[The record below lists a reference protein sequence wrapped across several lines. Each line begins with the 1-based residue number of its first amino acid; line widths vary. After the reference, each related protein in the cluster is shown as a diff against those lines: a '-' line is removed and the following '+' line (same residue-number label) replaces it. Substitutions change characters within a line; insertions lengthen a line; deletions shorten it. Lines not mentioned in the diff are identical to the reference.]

1 MNIVFWVN
9 QFPVVSET
17 FIRDQI
23 IGLKNKGINP
33 LILVSYT
40 SSDTLALKGFENYN
54 LLENITE
61 KGDLLTKN
69 KIKRVIKALLILLK
83 NINKSS
89 FFYYLKSLNVIKLKK
104 ESLNLSLFYLLHYLL
119 ENKIE
124 VIHAHFGNNGEQA
137 AIIKSL
143 GVPIK
148 LITTFHGYDI
158 RAGISKGGII
168 YKNLKTHGDVIIA
181 ISPYN
186 KEKLIGFGFD
196 SSQLVSINN
205 GINTTNFKPSHIKS
219 TSDSKIKI
227 ISVGRLVEIKGFD
240 MALYALKN
248 VLEKFDNYQIEYTII
263 GEGHQ
268 YNILN
273 QIAIELN
280 ISNQVVFKGAL
291 SSEQIS
297 NQLKHSDFYLLSSRN
312 EAIPTVVLEA
322 QACALPVVATN
333 VGSVKDVV
341 LEGVNGYLAEV
352 NIESITEALLK
363 MIDNK
368 NNWKTFGNNSR
379 ELIDNQYSYNSML
392 EKLIQLY
399 KS

>member
-297 NQLKHSDFYLLSSRN
+297 DQLKHSDFYLLSSRN